1 MIIGLSVAVM
11 AVTLAVLAAFMIPA
25 FIEIR
30 KAAAATR
37 EFITY
42 TENELKPVLK
52 DLNESIT
59 ELKCIFEAVASQTDD
74 LKAFMGAMGDTG
86 RNLRTINNVVGAV
99 AGVMAGSSAWIT
111 GARVAGKLILER
123 FSQKRRGE

>member
-1 MIIGLSVAVM
+1 MIISLAVAVM

-37 EFITY
+37 ELIIY

-52 DLNESIT
+52 ELNETLID
-59 ELKCIFEAVASQTDD
+59 LKGIADAAASRTDD
-74 LKAFMGAMGDTG
+74 LKAFMEAMGDTG

-99 AGVMAGSSAWIT
+99 AGVLAGSSAWIT
-111 GARVAGKLILER
+111 GARVAGKLILQR
-123 FSQKRRGE
+123 FSQKRGGE